1 MRTTPALLPISIMPR
16 NRPAILPSQPE
27 RPNTRYAAAISPAMF
42 NPDTLPPPRFRKKP
56 LSMLNNPPP
65 EASRRKFDTPPVQF
79 RVRASHSLA
88 YGRDRLSGFVFQFLH
103 VFGRT
108 CKGIRGGFADYG
120 LTDDP
125 CDTFVGG
132 QFFPAHIADGS
143 SGSGHFDR
151 LPGSPKGLR
160 GMQYRMTGTFS
171 RRIGGLAH
179 AFHGLSA
186 VFQYRIPSSHIFIL
200 F

>member
-1 MRTTPALLPISIMPR
+1 MA
-16 NRPAILPSQPE
+16 
-27 RPNTRYAAAISPAMF
+27 
-42 NPDTLPPPRFRKKP
+42 
-56 LSMLNNPPP
+56 
-65 EASRRKFDTPPVQF
+65 
-79 RVRASHSLA
+79 
-88 YGRDRLSGFVFQFLH
+88 
-103 VFGRT
+103 
-108 CKGIRGGFADYG
+108 
-120 LTDDP
+120 DDP

>member
-1 MRTTPALLPISIMPR
+1 MNNDMFLTASHIVK
-16 NRPAILPSQPE
+16 
-27 RPNTRYAAAISPAMF
+27 RYAEHTALNDVSIQVPRGKVFGLLGPNGAGKTTLLQIMGTLYK
-42 NPDTLPPPRFRKKP
+42 PDSGTLQIAGQQVQSLSGNKLADFRCHH
-56 LSMLNNPPP
+56 L
-65 EASRRKFDTPPVQF
+65 
-79 RVRASHSLA
+79 
-88 YGRDRLSGFVFQFLH
+88 GFVFQFLH

-151 LPGSPKGLR
+151 L
-160 GMQYRMTGTFS
+160 S
-171 RRIGGLAH
+171 R
-179 AFHGLSA
+179 S
-186 VFQYRIPSSHIFIL
+186 
-200 F
+200 